1 MIDFTVEELKKLK
14 ITPPDAKMY
23 KKIRSNWDSVAK
35 PLDGMGDFEPLTAQ
49 IGAVLGDENIDISK
63 KAVIM
68 MCADNG
74 VVAEG
79 ISQSGQEV
87 TLAVAKSMARKASS
101 VGRMAMTAGADT
113 IPVDIGINSDESV
126 KGLLQRKVRMGTR
139 NFAKEPAMTEAE
151 TLEAIA
157 AGIDIVRECKANG
170 YRIIAT
176 GEMGIGNTTTS
187 AAMAAAMLRCD
198 VATVTGRGAGLSDS
212 GLERKIRVIEDAIEK
227 YDLYNKDAFEILMT
241 VGGLDIAGL
250 VGVCI
255 GGAIYHIP
263 VVLDGVISMVSALAA
278 ERLLPGAVD
287 FIIPSHEG
295 KEPAVALLCEALS
308 VKPVIRASL
317 ALGEGTGAVMM
328 LSLLDMALS
337 VYKGRTTFDDISV
350 SQYER
355 YV

>member
-1 MIDFTVEELKKLK
+1 MLDRQQMRQLK
-14 ITPPDAKMY
+14 IEPPDQAVY
-23 KKIRSNWDSVAK
+23 KEVLGNWDALAK
-35 PLDGMGDFEPLTAQ
+35 PLDGMGEFEELFAR
-49 IGAVLGDENIDISK
+49 IGAIRRDPALDISR
-63 KAVIM
+63 KAVVV

-74 VVAEG
+74 IVEEK
-79 ISQSGQEV
+79 ISQSGQDV

-101 VGRMAMTAGADT
+101 VGRMAMTAGVDT

-139 NFAKEPAMTEAE
+139 NFAKEPAMTRAE

-157 AGIDIVRECKANG
+157 AGIEIVRGCKADG
-170 YRIIAT
+170 CRIIAT

-187 AAMAAAMLRCD
+187 AAMAAAMLRCN
-198 VATVTGRGAGLSDS
+198 VATVTGRGAGINDS
-212 GLERKIRVIEDAIEK
+212 GLERKIRVIESAIEK
-227 YDLYNKDAFEILMT
+227 YDLYNKDTFEILMT

-255 GGAIYHIP
+255 GGALYHIP

-278 ERLLPGAVD
+278 GRLLSGVTD

-295 KEPAVALLCEALS
+295 REPAVALLCEALS
-308 VKPVIRASL
+308 VRPVIRASL

-328 LSLLDMALS
+328 FALLDMALS

>member
-1 MIDFTVEELKKLK
+1 MIENNIISDHFTVEELKKLK
-14 ITPPDAKMY
+14 ITPPDAKIY

-35 PLDGMGDFEPLTAQ
+35 PLDGMGDFELLTAK
-49 IGAVLGDENIDISK
+49 IGAILGDENIDISK

-79 ISQSGQEV
+79 ISQSGQDV

-101 VGRMAMTAGADT
+101 VGRMAMTAGVDT

-139 NFAKEPAMTEAE
+139 NFAKEPAMTRAE

-157 AGIDIVRECKANG
+157 AGIEIVRGC
-170 YRIIAT
+170 
-176 GEMGIGNTTTS
+176 IGNTTTS
-187 AAMAAAMLRCD
+187 AAMAAAMLRCN
-198 VATVTGRGAGLSDS
+198 VATVTGRGAGLNDS
-212 GLERKIRVIEDAIEK
+212 GLERKIRVIESAIEK
-227 YDLYNKDAFEILMT
+227 YDLYNKDTFEILMT

-255 GGAIYHIP
+255 GGALYHIP

-278 ERLLPGAVD
+278 GRLLSGVTD

-295 KEPAVALLCEALS
+295 REPAVALLCEALS
-308 VKPVIRASL
+308 VRPVIRASL

-328 LSLLDMALS
+328 FALLDMALS

>member
-1 MIDFTVEELKKLK
+1 
-14 ITPPDAKMY
+14 
-23 KKIRSNWDSVAK
+23 
-35 PLDGMGDFEPLTAQ
+35 
-49 IGAVLGDENIDISK
+49 
-63 KAVIM
+63 
-68 MCADNG
+68 
-74 VVAEG
+74 
-79 ISQSGQEV
+79 
-87 TLAVAKSMARKASS
+87 MARKASS

-126 KGLLQRKVRMGTR
+126 KGLLQRKVRRGTR
-139 NFAKEPAMTEAE
+139 NFAKEPAMTRTE

-157 AGIDIVRECKANG
+157 AGIEIVRGCKADG
-170 YRIIAT
+170 CRIIAT

-198 VATVTGRGAGLSDS
+198 VATVTGRGAGLNDS
-212 GLERKIRVIEDAIEK
+212 GLEKKIRVIESAIEK
-227 YDLYNKDAFEILMT
+227 YDLYNKDTFEILMT

-255 GGAIYHIP
+255 GGALYHIP

-278 ERLLPGAVD
+278 ERLLSGVTD

-295 KEPAVALLCEALS
+295 REPAVALLCEVLS
-308 VKPVIRASL
+308 VRPVIRASL

-328 LSLLDMALS
+328 FALLDMALS